1 MELLGVLRAGAL
13 SAKGLLRARELGVC
27 VRCCLRFADVDDS
40 DIYACSEE
48 KLVEAVHEFAK
59 ESGVLGFEPQE
70 VSGCTCCVGVL
81 NGAFHEKILA
91 DVQQLADKAD
101 YDVKAFSLNIKLP
114 SVVLLREY
122 SLLQFLRSDVENFP
136 RKTSFDMKD
145 VLKSFLAPS
154 ISRMLKNAEC
164 ANGSEFSVLIDVK
177 HDESADEVRQ
187 IPAIKK
193 QLEGT
198 RKRGR
203 GPPPVFDG
211 FGAVSRALAALTSM
225 PDTIKSPPARLTAE
239 PHAVTT
245 FERDSVYMQGRY
257 LKFQR
262 GLSQTPW
269 VLDGERMGES
279 SVEECIGD
287 SALPFFRG
295 SGYKF
300 HTAGREDVDVR
311 MLGNGR
317 PFILEILDAKKA
329 YLDQSEY
336 DQIQKAVNDA
346 NNGAV
351 EIVNVKSSTK
361 DYFAG
366 LQAGAD
372 SKKKTYCCVVWS
384 EGVLTPELVAKLDAI
399 EDLTIQQQT
408 PIRVLHRRT
417 LMTRPKI
424 IHAAKCEVLNK
435 HYMLLRLTTSAG
447 TYVKEFVHG
456 DRGRTNPNVASILGC
471 DADIIQL
478 DVESLIDAQ

>member
-1 MELLGVLRAGAL
+1 MDLLSALRGGLL
-13 SAKGLLRARELGVC
+13 SAKALLRAQELGVC
-27 VRCCLRFADVDDS
+27 VRCCLRFAGIEDS
-40 DIYACSEE
+40 DVYTCAEE
-48 KLVEAVHEFAK
+48 KLVDAVHEYIT
-59 ESGVLGFEPQE
+59 ESGLEVEPQE
-70 VSGCTCCVGVL
+70 VLGCTCCVGVL
-81 NGAFHEKILA
+81 SGAFHEKILA
-91 DVQQLADKAD
+91 DVQQLTEKAD

-122 SLLQFLRSDVENFP
+122 SLLKFLRSNVDNFP
-136 RKTSFDMKD
+136 RKVPFDMKD

-154 ISRMLKNAEC
+154 VSRMLKNAEC
-164 ANGSEFSVLIDVK
+164 TNGSEFAVLIDIK

-187 IPAIKK
+187 IPAIK
-193 QLEGT
+193 
-198 RKRGR
+198 
-203 GPPPVFDG
+203 
-211 FGAVSRALAALTSM
+211 
-225 PDTIKSPPARLTAE
+225 
-239 PHAVTT
+239 
-245 FERDSVYMQGRY
+245 
-257 LKFQR
+257 
-262 GLSQTPW
+262 
-269 VLDGERMGES
+269 RMGES

-287 SALPFFRG
+287 IALPFFRG

-329 YLDQSEY
+329 YLIQSEY

-346 NNGAV
+346 NSGAV
-351 EIVNVKSSTK
+351 EIVQVKSSTK

-372 SKKKTYCCVVWS
+372 SKKKTYWFDFVLACVVWS
-384 EGVLTPELVAKLDAI
+384 EGVLTPEAIAKIDAI
-399 EDLTIQQQT
+399 QDLTIQQQT

-424 IHAAKCEVLNK
+424 IHAAKCEALNK

-456 DRGRTNPNVASILGC
+456 DRGRTNPNVASILGS

>member
-1 MELLGVLRAGAL
+1 MHVLSGCAERCVPREGPGRGAALGGRGRLRRQ
-13 SAKGLLRARELGVC
+13 GLLAQHQAAQRRAVAR
-27 VRCCLRFADVDDS
+27 VRAAALPARGGGGLPAED
-40 DIYACSEE
+40 
-48 KLVEAVHEFAK
+48 AVRHEGRA
-59 ESGVLGFEPQE
+59 Q
-70 VSGCTCCVGVL
+70 
-81 NGAFHEKILA
+81 GAEI
-91 DVQQLADKAD
+91 
-101 YDVKAFSLNIKLP
+101 
-114 SVVLLREY
+114 
-122 SLLQFLRSDVENFP
+122 
-136 RKTSFDMKD
+136 
-145 VLKSFLAPS
+145 SFLAPS
-154 ISRMLKNAEC
+154 VARMLKNAEC
-164 ANGSEFSVLIDVK
+164 ASKSEFSVLIDVK

-187 IPAIKK
+187 IPAIK
-193 QLEGT
+193 
-198 RKRGR
+198 RGR
-203 GPPPVFDG
+203 GSAVVVRRRSFDG
-211 FGAVSRALAALTSM
+211 FGAVSRALAALSSM
-225 PDTIKSPPARLTAE
+225 PDTIKSPPARLTTE
-239 PHAVTT
+239 PSAVVT

-287 SALPFFRG
+287 IALPFFRG

-317 PFILEILDAKKA
+317 PFILEILGKEQLNAGFDSYQHLTPILLFADAKKA

-351 EIVNVKSSTK
+351 EIVNA
-361 DYFAG
+361 Y
-366 LQAGAD
+366 AD
-372 SKKKTYCCVVWS
+372 DCLPRTASCVVWS
-384 EGVLTPELVAKLDAI
+384 EGVLTPELVAKIDVI
-399 EDLTIQQQT
+399 QDLTIQQQT

-456 DRGRTNPNVASILGC
+456 DRGRTNPNVASIL
-471 DADIIQL
+471 L